1 MPAQLSKQ
9 QVEEYFEKGYTVV
22 EGVLSPE
29 KLRRLREETERI
41 IAQAAGVAENNNVY
55 DLEDSHSPQNPRVRR
70 IKEPHNHFPFF
81 WDLFCDTDITDVLV
95 PLLGENIRVYGAK
108 MNMKAAGYGAP
119 VEWHQ
124 DWAFYPHTNDDVLAT
139 GLLLDDCDESNGP
152 LMVLPGSHRGPVHDH
167 HADGFFCGAFDPDAA
182 GLDVSPAEM
191 LTGPAGSMTIH
202 HVRAVHGSALNT
214 SNRQRRLLLTEYAA
228 ADAFPMVQLK
238 GDYAAYERRMA
249 RGVSTREPRVEPVPV
264 RLPLPAAK
272 HQGSIYENQK
282 GSGRRWFQTYEQRSS
297 KTAAE

>member
-1 MPAQLSKQ
+1 MPVQLTKQ
-9 QVEEYFEKGYTVV
+9 QIEQYHEKGYVVV

-41 IAQAAGVAENNNVY
+41 IAAAASVTAHDEVY
-55 DLEDSHSPQNPRVRR
+55 DLEDSHTPQNPRVRR
-70 IKEPHNHFPFF
+70 IKEPHRHFQYF
-81 WDLFCDTDITDVLV
+81 WNLFCDTDITDVLV
-95 PLLGENIRVYGAK
+95 PLLGENIRIYGAK

-152 LMVLPGSHRGPVHDH
+152 LMVLPGSHKGPVYDH

-228 ADAFPMVQLK
+228 ADAYPMVNLK
-238 GDYAAYERRMA
+238 GSFEEYESRMA

-282 GSGRRWFQTYEQRSS
+282 GSGRRWFETFERRQS
-297 KTAAE
+297 TAAE

>member
-1 MPAQLSKQ
+1 MPVHLSPAQIEQ
-9 QVEEYFEKGYTVV
+9 YHEKGYVVV

-29 KLRRLREETERI
+29 KLQRLRAETDRI
-41 IAQAAGVAENNNVY
+41 IAEAASVTAHNAIY

-70 IKEPHNHFPFF
+70 IKEPHNHFRFF
-81 WDLFCDTDITDVLV
+81 WDLFCDPDITDVLV
-95 PLLGENIRVYGAK
+95 PLLGENMRIYGAK

-139 GLLLDDCDESNGP
+139 GLLLDDCDEHNGP
-152 LMVLPGSHRGPVHDH
+152 LMVVPGSHKGPVYDH
-167 HADGFFCGAFDPDAA
+167 HHDGFFCGAFDPDAA
-182 GLDVSPAEM
+182 GLDVSGAEM

-214 SNRQRRLLLTEYAA
+214 SNRPRRLLLTEYAA
-228 ADAFPMVQLK
+228 ADAFPLVNLK
-238 GDYAAYERRMA
+238 GDYDAYESRIA

-264 RLPLPAAK
+264 RLPLPAARN
-272 HQGSIYENQK
+272 QGSIYENQK
-282 GSGRRWFQTYEQRSS
+282 GSGRRWFETYGERRT
-297 KTAAE
+297 TAAE

>member
-1 MPAQLSKQ
+1 MPARLTKQ
-9 QVEEYFEKGYTVV
+9 QIEHYHDKGYVVV

-29 KLRRLREETERI
+29 KLKRLRQETEAI
-41 IAQAAGVAENNNVY
+41 IAAAASVSAHDEVY

-70 IKEPHNHFPFF
+70 IKEPHRHFRYF
-81 WDLFCDTDITDVLV
+81 WDLFCDPDITDVLA

-139 GLLLDDCDESNGP
+139 GLLLDDCDASNGP
-152 LMVLPGSHRGPVHDH
+152 LMVLPGSHKGPVYDH

-182 GLDVSPAEM
+182 GLDLSPAEM

-228 ADAFPMVQLK
+228 ADAFPMVNMK
-238 GDYAAYERRMA
+238 GSFEDYESRMA

-264 RLPLPAAK
+264 RLPLPAAR

-282 GSGRRWFQTYEQRSS
+282 GSGRRWFETFEQRQGA
-297 KTAAE
+297 AAE

>member
-1 MPAQLSKQ
+1 MGVQLTKQ
-9 QVEEYFEKGYTVV
+9 QIEQYFDLGYVVV
-22 EGVLSPE
+22 EGVLSPA
-29 KLRRLREETERI
+29 KLARLRAETESI
-41 IAQAAGVAENNNVY
+41 IADAASVSQHNAVY

-70 IKEPHNHFPFF
+70 IKEPHKHFPYF

-108 MNMKAAGYGAP
+108 MNMKSAGYGAP

-139 GLLLDDCDESNGP
+139 GMLLDDCDESNGP
-152 LMVLPGSHRGPVHDH
+152 LMVLPGSHKGPVYDH
-167 HADGFFCGAFDPDAA
+167 HADGFFCGAFDPDAS

-202 HVRAVHGSALNT
+202 HVRAVHGSAMNT
-214 SNRQRRLLLTEYAA
+214 GNRQRRLLLTEYAA
-228 ADAFPMVQLK
+228 ADAFPMVNMK
-238 GDYAAYERRMA
+238 GSYEEYESRMA
-249 RGVSTREPRVEPVPV
+249 RGVSTRLPRVEQVPV

-282 GSGRRWFQTYEQRSS
+282 ATKQRFF
-297 KTAAE
+297 KTFEDRAAE

>member
-1 MPAQLSKQ
+1 MGVRLSDR
-9 QVEEYFEKGYTVV
+9 QVGHYHEKGYVVV
-22 EGVLSPE
+22 EGVLDTA
-29 KLRRLREETERI
+29 RLRALRGETERI
-41 IAQAAGVAENNNVY
+41 IAEAAGVAANDEVY
-55 DLEDSHSPQNPRVRR
+55 DLEDSHSPENPRVRR
-70 IKEPHNHFPFF
+70 IKEPHKHFPFF
-81 WDLFCDTDITDVLV
+81 SDLFRDPVITDIVAQLIGPD
-95 PLLGENIRVYGAK
+95 IRLYGAK

-152 LMVLPGSHRGPVHDH
+152 LMVLPGSHKGPVYDH
-167 HADGFFCGAFDPDAA
+167 HADGYFCGAFDP
-182 GLDVSPAEM
+182 GKINLDVSAAEM

-228 ADAFPMVQLK
+228 ADAWPLVSLK
-238 GDYAAYERRMA
+238 GSFEEFEARMV
-249 RGVSTREPRVEPVPV
+249 RGKSTGEPRLEAVPV
-264 RLPLPAAK
+264 RVPLPAAK

-282 GSGRRWFQTYEQRSS
+282 GSGSRYF
-297 KTAAE
+297 KTFAERAAE